1 MSYNYE
7 TEKKEIFTEIG
18 QRQFLS
24 IRDNTHRLIELA
36 GSARMDK
43 IIANQTGSNWIMMA
57 CVDRLVE
64 LGEIHETSPAGCA
77 GQYRTFT
84 KYPIF

>member
-7 TEKKEIFTEIG
+7 TEKKEIFTERG

-24 IRDNTHRLIELA
+24 IRDNAHRLIELA

-43 IIANQTGSNWIMMA
+43 IIAGQTGSSWTMMA

-64 LGEIHETSPAGCA
+64 LGEIREASPARCA

-84 KYPIF
+84 KYPTY